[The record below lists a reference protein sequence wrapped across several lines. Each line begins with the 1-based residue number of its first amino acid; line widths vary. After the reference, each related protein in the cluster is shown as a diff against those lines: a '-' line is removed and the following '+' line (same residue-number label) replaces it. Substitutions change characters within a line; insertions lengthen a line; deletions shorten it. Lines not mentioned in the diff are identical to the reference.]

1 MLYRIAHILRDK
13 FPWIWES
20 IGVINSFFFVL
31 IYGKRMKKIK
41 GILKAFSLS
50 SKVRHISTKGLSPKE
65 TPLKEIADTDRL
77 IIIIVDCNYI
87 RKETFIPYQL

>member
-50 SKVRHISTKGLSPKE
+50 SNQVECLLNSLRQ
-65 TPLKEIADTDRL
+65 PLTSLNLMALMINL
-77 IIIIVDCNYI
+77 
-87 RKETFIPYQL
+87 YQS